1 MICKNCGSQ
10 LEEGSKFCGI
20 CGTKVEDNEQ
30 IQPLNEVP
38 TTESVEN
45 VDLGIG
51 ANNSDVNTVENVEP
65 TINSVVDN
73 AQSSSVEPAQNLNV
87 EPVQDSSLGVSNTE
101 VDNSFS
107 EKPKKNF
114 VGPIIGIIALL
125 FIVGGIYC
133 YFNNKSRTVK
143 SLINNAYE
151 KFDKLTLKDEFNI
164 EEKSILLTGDLSI
177 TTNIPELSDLSGE
190 KFNYTIGLDYPN
202 KKMEMGASLEEN
214 GLKIIDAAMY
224 FMDNSAYVSLKD
236 DFDKLIK
243 IDGVDLGEIFSATTS
258 SNLTEADIKYLV
270 KAYKDILIDSLDID
284 DFVKSSATI
293 TLNGKDTKV
302 SKLTYDM
309 TSERAIKLVNNIID
323 GTLKD
328 SKLLDILSKATGS
341 SVDELKDELSSS
353 KISNTSS
360 SNSTITFDIYTKGFN
375 NEFVGMDI
383 QGIIQI
389 RKNDDGV
396 TIEAGMGSEKI
407 SLVIKS
413 LSDDSCIIELNSNIT
428 GAEFSGSLSITG
440 KEVSKDLYEG
450 SIILSVNYQGNSLG
464 ITSNYKEQLGAE
476 IANIDVSNAVSYENL
491 TEADMNKLSE
501 NILTKIEG
509 SNLYKIIENFSFD
522 SSYDYNYDYDLDD
535 YDLDF

>member
-20 CGTKVEDNEQ
+20 CGTKVEENEQ
-30 IQPLNEVP
+30 VQSVNEVP
-38 TTESVEN
+38 QVEEPSVAPVESSSIEAVQEPSVAPVESPSVESIQEPS
-45 VDLGIG
+45 VD
-51 ANNSDVNTVENVEP
+51 ATSEVHD
-65 TINSVVDN
+65 
-73 AQSSSVEPAQNLNV
+73 
-87 EPVQDSSLGVSNTE
+87 GV
-101 VDNSFS
+101 S
-107 EKPKKNF
+107 EKPKKSF
-114 VGPIIGIIALL
+114 VGPIIGIIAVL

-151 KFDKLTLKDEFNI
+151 KFDKLTLKDEFDI
-164 EEKSILLTGDLSI
+164 EEKSILLSGDLSI
-177 TTNIPELSDLSGE
+177 NTNIPELSDLSGE
-190 KFNYTIGLDYPN
+190 KLNYTIGLDYLN

-243 IDGVDLGEIFSATTS
+243 IDGVDLGDAFSITNSA
-258 SNLTEADIKYLV
+258 NLSQSDIKYLV
-270 KAYKDILIDSLDID
+270 KAYKDILIDSLNMN

-309 TSERAIKLVNNIID
+309 TSERATKLVNNIID

-328 SKLLDILSKATGS
+328 SKLLGILSKVSGS
-341 SVDELKDELSSS
+341 SVDELKSELSSS
-353 KISNTSS
+353 KITNTSS
-360 SNSTITFDIYTKGFN
+360 DNSTITFDIYTKGFN

-389 RKNDDGV
+389 RKNDDSV

-407 SLVIKS
+407 SLSIKS
-413 LSDDSCIIELNSNIT
+413 LSDNSCVIELNSNIP
-428 GAEFSGSLSITG
+428 GAEFSGSLSLTS
-440 KEVSKDLYEG
+440 KEVSKDLFEG
-450 SIILSVNYQGNSLG
+450 SIILSLNYEGNTLS
-464 ITSNYKEQLGAE
+464 ITSNYKEEIGAN
-476 IANIDVSNAVSYENL
+476 IANVDVSNAVSYEDL

-501 NILTKIEG
+501 SILTKIEG
-509 SNLYKIIENFSFD
+509 SNLYQIIDNFSFN
-522 SSYDYNYDYDLDD
+522 SNYDYDYDYDYDFDD